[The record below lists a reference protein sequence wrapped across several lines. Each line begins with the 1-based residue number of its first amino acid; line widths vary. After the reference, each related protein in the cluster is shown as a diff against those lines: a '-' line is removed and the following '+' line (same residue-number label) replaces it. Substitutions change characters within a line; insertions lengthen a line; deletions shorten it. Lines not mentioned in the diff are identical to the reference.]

1 MSKECSTANS
11 SGDVGSSG
19 SSSGGAASRDGSTDS
34 SPVRVFLDGLLYS
47 VSLPERVVRS
57 AVGLTAGTAREL
69 AEFIV
74 PQAFQSSKSYE
85 VAIRNSLNFLLSS
98 VATIPQPGGKPMA
111 EGVSSAVAQGS
122 LSTPPSASAG
132 APGAAPA
139 SPETDAGRFVA
150 KKAISNFI
158 DITGLTTLHISP
170 LWILAI
176 VSDAAYGTKVY
187 LKELA
192 EELESKGL
200 IDSSSTIHQ
209 VDDVFEAVRKASSRA
224 ASTFDLPPL
233 SLDELK
239 QSLSQTRAALQEID
253 PTQLIPESEIRR
265 LWQDMKELAV
275 SENVSLLGVSGA
287 LAIQT
292 VERIRGATQGT
303 LTGLFVAGKIVN
315 RNIFGHYSQAL
326 LDVHRRGILQSMRDS
341 FEPYAELA
349 WNNLAMSRKTW
360 TEQLLNPSLIS
371 RAWSAMKGIVGGGS

>member
-1 MSKECSTANS
+1 MSNECSTANS
-11 SGDVGSSG
+11 SGEVASSG
-19 SSSGGAASRDGSTDS
+19 SSSGGAAGRDGSTDS

-57 AVGLTAGTAREL
+57 AVGLTAGTAKEL

-98 VATIPQPGGKPMA
+98 VATISEPGGKPMA
-111 EGVSSAVAQGS
+111 GGLSSTATPGS

-132 APGAAPA
+132 APTAALT

-349 WNNLAMSRKTW
+349 WSNLAMSRKTW

-371 RAWSAMKGIVGGGS
+371 RAWSAMKGIVGGGP